1 VRKLFLPIAI
11 LAAAV
16 FAYAPIAIAGAPY
29 ESTMLLVQ
37 KIFYFHLPSWMALG
51 VGILVCGVASA
62 VYLFKGNP
70 RADRFALAG
79 AEIVVIF
86 GLFGLVSGSLWARK
100 AWGVWW
106 QWDAKLTTA
115 FILELVFLGYLLVRK
130 YGGPGSDKLAAGMG
144 IFGAAMSPFLYK
156 SADWWRTV
164 HPQTSVM
171 RTLGETSPEMWN
183 VVWICAAALL
193 LLTSLLITMRVRL
206 EDLRADLD
214 ELYRNAE
221 D

>member
-1 VRKLFLPIAI
+1 MHKLFLPVAI
-11 LAAAV
+11 LAAAI
-16 FAYAPIAIAGAPY
+16 FAYAPLAIAGAPY

-62 VYLFKGNP
+62 VYLFKGNR